1 MRLAGYGMERGIN
14 PETVFNL
21 EHDDRLIYY
30 AMAELNQEQ
39 RIKDITAAVYNAIA
53 MFWNEINR
61 LREKDGRKESR

>member
-53 MFWNEINR
+53 MFWNEIHR
-61 LREKDGRKESR
+61 T

>member
-1 MRLAGYGMERGIN
+1 MERGIN

-53 MFWNEINR
+53 MFWNEIH
-61 LREKDGRKESR
+61 KT